1 MNLII
6 NNYKDISL
14 FNNKMKTLNSI
25 KNLKKDIEKQNA
37 LLLQSYSDIKKEVSK
52 KIESEKKE
60 LLMEISNDYD
70 LDFNELSEK
79 YLSKKSKKGK
89 KKSTAQSNLIENS
102 SDDEHVINQEKR
114 DRALSLDV
122 DLHPLLVKG
131 TANGRSC
138 YYEDKEGGLVFDEQV
153 KEIGTIKKGKI
164 FLY

>member
-1 MNLII
+1 MR
-6 NNYKDISL
+6 
-14 FNNKMKTLNSI
+14 TLNSI
-25 KNLKKDIEKQNA
+25 KNLKKEIEKQNT
-37 LLLQSYSDIKKEVSK
+37 LLMEQYSDIKKEVSK

-60 LLMEISNDYD
+60 LLMEIANDYD
-70 LDFNELSEK
+70 IDFNELAVK
-79 YLSKKSKKGK
+79 YLSKKTKKEK
-89 KKSTAQSNLIENS
+89 KKSTTESNLIENS
-102 SDDEHVINQEKR
+102 SDDEHAINQEKR

-131 TANGRSC
+131 TANGKSC

>member
-1 MNLII
+1 MR
-6 NNYKDISL
+6 
-14 FNNKMKTLNSI
+14 TLNSI
-25 KNLKKDIEKQNA
+25 KNLKKEIEKQNT
-37 LLLQSYSDIKKEVSK
+37 LLMEQYSDIKKEVSK

-60 LLMEISNDYD
+60 LLMEIANDYD
-70 LDFNELSEK
+70 IDFNELAEK
-79 YLSKKSKKGK
+79 YLSKKTKKEK
-89 KKSTAQSNLIENS
+89 KKSTIESNLIENS
-102 SDDEHVINQEKR
+102 SDDEHAINQEKR

-131 TANGRSC
+131 TANGKSC